1 MPLESTTAAIPMA
14 TPEQILRCIGNG
26 EGFGECSGEATII
39 DLRSPGE
46 FEDDHLPG
54 AINLPLFNDVERAL
68 IGTLYKRESPDRAFD
83 EGKEVVG
90 RRIGELFEEI
100 AKIGEWKVPDLDL
113 QERVREITS
122 VGLEALT
129 ETLRPASIAEL
140 PERPV
145 ILHCWRGGMRSLSV
159 VALLRLCGLDRAI
172 GVIGGY
178 KGYRRE
184 VTKEIAGWEAPPAY
198 VIRGYT
204 GAGKTLVLWALEELR
219 PDWTLDL
226 ELMAGHRSSIL
237 GMVGLEPVT
246 QKHFE
251 TRIAARLRRL
261 TALAPAGPLVYE
273 GESRKIGDRI
283 LPPNVWESL
292 KTGTNIL
299 LHATMEK
306 RIDVLIEDY
315 LGKKANRVALAE
327 QLPFIERRLGP
338 IKWRGALTGL
348 LAAGAD
354 RELVKILLE
363 DYYDP
368 LYEHSEKGKSY
379 IARVEMHTPEQ
390 AAQKIAALIEAR
402 A

>member
-1 MPLESTTAAIPMA
+1 MA

-54 AINLPLFNDVERAL
+54 AVNLPLFNDVERAL
-68 IGTLYKRESPDRAFD
+68 IGTLYKKVSPDRAFD
-83 EGKEVVG
+83 EGREVVVK
-90 RRIGELFEEI
+90 RIGELFQEI
-100 AKIGEWKVPDLDL
+100 ARIGEWEMPEVDL
-113 QERVREITS
+113 QQRVREITS
-122 VGLEALT
+122 VGIEALT
-129 ETLRPASIAEL
+129 ETLRPAKMSEL

-159 VALLRLCGLDRAI
+159 VALLRFCGFDRAI
-172 GVIGGY
+172 GIVGGY
-178 KGYRRE
+178 KGYRKE
-184 VTKEIAGWEAPPAY
+184 VADEIAAWEAPPAY

-204 GAGKTLVLWALEELR
+204 GAGKTLVLRALEELR
-219 PDWTLDL
+219 PDWTIDL

-251 TRIAARLRRL
+251 TRVAARLRRL
-261 TALAPAGPLVYE
+261 SALAPAGPLVYE

-283 LPPNVWESL
+283 LPNTVWSSL
-292 KTGTNIL
+292 LGGRNIL
-299 LHATMEK
+299 LHAKMER

-315 LGKKANRVALAE
+315 LGKEANREALAE

-338 IKWRGALTGL
+338 VKWRGALTGM

-368 LYEHSEKGKSY
+368 LYEHSEKGKRY
-379 IARVEMHTPEQ
+379 VAQVEMNTPEQ
-390 AAQKIAALIEAR
+390 AAEEIVALIEAG